1 MASPLV
7 QDELEIPI
15 KVSVTWDEPEKLSIL
30 VARVKE
36 VSPDWRVRWWLKKI
50 LQEIGVEEDEDH
62 DNCVE
67 FQTESVDSEDLQI
80 S

>member
-15 KVSVTWDEPEKLSIL
+15 KVSAMWDEPEKLSIL

-36 VSPDWRVRWWLKKI
+36 VSPDWRVR
-50 LQEIGVEEDEDH
+50 
-62 DNCVE
+62 
-67 FQTESVDSEDLQI
+67 
-80 S
+80 

>member
-15 KVSVTWDEPEKLSIL
+15 KVSVMWDEPEKLSIL

-36 VSPDWRVRWWLKKI
+36 VSPDWRVRWWLKKNF
-50 LQEIGVEEDEDH
+50 QEVGVEEDEDH
-62 DNCVE
+62 DNHVE
-67 FQTESVDSEDLQI
+67 FQTETVHSEDVQI

>member
-15 KVSVTWDEPEKLSIL
+15 KVSVMWDEPEKLSIL

-36 VSPDWRVRWWLKKI
+36 VSPDWRVR
-50 LQEIGVEEDEDH
+50 
-62 DNCVE
+62 
-67 FQTESVDSEDLQI
+67 
-80 S
+80 

>member
-15 KVSVTWDEPEKLSIL
+15 KVSFTWDEPEKLSIL

-36 VSPDWRVRWWLKKI
+36 VSPDWRVR
-50 LQEIGVEEDEDH
+50 
-62 DNCVE
+62 
-67 FQTESVDSEDLQI
+67 
-80 S
+80 